1 LIRVPNHE
9 GSAIAMA
16 YKSSKP
22 LVICNYNG
30 NIRVPKHEGYAIVT
44 RNRVTKYEGSAIA
57 MVT

>member
-30 NIRVPKHEGYAIVT
+30 NIRVPTHKGYAIVT
-44 RNRVTKYEGSAIA
+44 RDRVTKYEGSAIA